1 VTSPGTPGVE
11 SWLRKAKDRYG
22 EIAAISPRMKGLRA
36 YLNWARANAEMLFRT
51 RRVDARPLKLTFDP
65 VNICQLQC
73 PLCPTGLRIH
83 DRDPGHARL
92 HLFEKLMEE
101 LGDYVFFLD
110 LYNWGEPLLNVHLEE
125 MIEMASRKNV
135 TSYVSTNLSL
145 KLSAER
151 IDRLVASGLGELI
164 CSLDGATPETYATY
178 RRQGNFELALSNM
191 RRIVEAKR
199 RLGVT
204 RPAIVWRFYVF
215 RFNEHEIERARALA
229 ADVGVDRFVLGSPFL
244 DEGRYPIPDADRKA
258 MGDWATTLPAFNR
271 YAPAHPEFADPA
283 ATGARRSRCD
293 WHYVST
299 AINPD
304 GGVAPC
310 CAVYERSNDFGV
322 LGEGPSGTYMEVVNN
337 EKFRSIRDR
346 FAGRPGAP
354 TGLVCETCP
363 VPAIMDYGRILNR
376 QILMF
381 TFVELA
387 EFLRRP
393 LRALVRH
400 RPSAAAAVQTRGAGR

>member
-1 VTSPGTPGVE
+1 MSPDTPGAE
-11 SWLRKAKDRYG
+11 SWLGKAKDRYR
-22 EIAAISPRMKGLRA
+22 EIAAIAPRMKGLRA

-51 RRVDARPLKLTFDP
+51 SRVGARPLKLTFDP
-65 VNICQLQC
+65 VNVCQLRC
-73 PLCPTGLRIH
+73 PLCPTGLRIQ

-101 LGDYVFFLD
+101 VGDYVFFLD

-135 TSYVSTNLSL
+135 TTYVSTNLSMS
-145 KLSAER
+145 LSAER
-151 IDRLVASGLGELI
+151 IDRLVDSGLGELI
-164 CSLDGATPETYATY
+164 CSLDGASPETYAIY
-178 RRQGNFELALSNM
+178 RRQGDFELALSNM

-215 RFNEHEIERARALA
+215 RFNEHEIEHARSLA
-229 ADVGVDRFVLGSPFL
+229 AEVGVDRFVLGSPFL

-258 MGDWATTLPAFNR
+258 MGEWATTLPAFNR
-271 YAPAHPEFADPA
+271 YDPSHPEYADPA
-283 ATGARRSRCD
+283 ATSARRSRCD

-310 CAVYERSNDFGV
+310 CGVYERAHDFGS
-322 LGEGPSGTYMEVVNN
+322 LAGGPDGRAYMEVVNN
-337 EKFRSIRDR
+337 GKFRSIRDR
-346 FAGRPGAP
+346 FAGRPGVP

-376 QILMF
+376 QVLMF
-381 TFVELA
+381 TLVEIA

-393 LRALVRH
+393 FRGTARR
-400 RPSAAAAVQTRGAGR
+400 RPSAAAARRS